1 MGWQL
6 LPKTRIGRS
15 TAFSQAF
22 PPSGTEQH
30 EEHQSPVTATT
41 YAAACRSVPQPAKPQ
56 NGRGGIRQISHS
68 PGETA
73 IADGDDAL
81 SDAHSDQPHQKELGA
96 SELARRIAAL
106 PPEAVEALRLLFRNR

>member
-30 EEHQSPVTATT
+30 EDHQSPVTATT
-41 YAAACRSVPQPAKPQ
+41 YAAACRNLRNPKTDGVGFDKFRRARVKLQLRIVTTRFPTRTATNPIKTNSAFQNWPA
-56 NGRGGIRQISHS
+56 
-68 PGETA
+68 E
-73 IADGDDAL
+73 
-81 SDAHSDQPHQKELGA
+81 
-96 SELARRIAAL
+96 
-106 PPEAVEALRLLFRNR
+106 